1 MRATRLFLSAT
12 SLLAA
17 CGGDVGVD
25 GSELPIQYDALRG
38 AIVFATRAVRG
49 SAGYDLFATQLPDVV
64 AGRTVALTQLTDASG
79 NEYQPTVSASGNGMA
94 FASDD
99 GIYVITSPEGR
110 IRRITDT
117 SETDFVDS
125 LPAVSYNAD
134 KVAWVR
140 ADKSRPIGE
149 TGFVETYVMIAN
161 FDGTDVVEVSPS
173 PGVIQDAPAFDPR
186 PDPAAT
192 RLVWSELLASS
203 VAPGVGPTVYG
214 IQIFDYRANSGFYL
228 CRSQDGLT
236 AGLEK
241 VQRVD
246 AADNPRCFAQHL
258 TWPEPET
265 VVLGQSMLN
274 LYLDGRDIDSP
285 LAAMHKSYASQ
296 QDGFAIRTVFNPG
309 FYPAWPLS
317 ASYSLASSAMVFDG
331 VYLPVDG
338 MNNNSLGLFV
348 AALDGSSVTRLII
361 EGYANDIDTINTGNY
376 LFSVA
381 TPKIVPR

>member
-1 MRATRLFLSAT
+1 MRATRILLSVST
-12 SLLAA
+12 LLSA
-17 CGGDVGVD
+17 CGGDIGAD
-25 GSELPIQYDALRG
+25 GSELPIPYDALRG
-38 AIVFATRAVRG
+38 SIIFATRAVRG

-64 AGRTVALTQLTDASG
+64 QGRTIALTQLTDASG
-79 NEYQPTVSASGNGMA
+79 NEFQPSVSASGNGIA
-94 FASDD
+94 FAADD

-110 IRRITDT
+110 VRRITDT
-117 SETDFVDS
+117 TATDFIDS

-140 ADKSRPIGE
+140 ADQSRPIGE
-149 TGFVETYVMIAN
+149 TGFFETYVMIAN
-161 FDGTDVVEVSPS
+161 FDGTDLVEVSPS
-173 PGVIQDAPAFDPR
+173 AGVIQDAPAFDPR

-192 RLVWSELLASS
+192 RLVWSEMLATS
-203 VAPGVGPTVYG
+203 VAPGIGPTVYG
-214 IQIFDYRANSGFYL
+214 IQIFDYRAGSGYYL
-228 CRSQDGLT
+228 CRSQQGLT
-236 AGLEK
+236 TGLEN

-246 AADNPRCFAQHL
+246 AADNPRCFAQHVM
-258 TWPEPET
+258 WPEPET

-274 LYLDGRDIDSP
+274 LYLDGRPTDSP
-285 LAAMHKSYASQ
+285 LAAMHKSYSSQ

-317 ASYSLASSAMVFDG
+317 ASYSLSGSVMVFDG

-348 AALDGSSVTRLII
+348 AALDGTSVTRLLI